1 MLTRLMRAMVG
12 GLIAA
17 GLLFAAGTAQAGS
30 VLKEGFAFPTDHTP
44 KIVVFRPE
52 VQVGTLRA
60 AGQDEPN
67 VEWTQTART
76 NIASEMKTQ
85 ATAQGLNL
93 EFLGD
98 QQGTDAELIDSHR
111 ALFLAVSSAV
121 MTHGIAGD
129 HLPTK
134 REERTEENPGKRWRL
149 DWTLGPG
156 MAKFAEAT
164 GAEYGLFFYTH
175 DAYGSA
181 GRKTAMIFAAMWGA
195 YVPTGIHVGYAGLV
209 DLKTGDIVW
218 FNTDIAMGGDPR
230 ETEGAAK
237 RVGQLLAGFPG
248 SKPAFPGASAAAPK

>member
-1 MLTRLMRAMVG
+1 MRTKMAQVVVG
-12 GLIAA
+12 GLLAVWF
-17 GLLFAAGTAQAGS
+17 LLAAGTAQAGS
-30 VLKEGFAFPTDHTP
+30 VLKEGFTFPTDHTA

-67 VEWTQTART
+67 VEWTQAARN
-76 NIASEMKTQ
+76 NIAAAMKTQ

-98 QQGTDAELIDSHR
+98 LQGADAELVDSHR

-121 MTHGIAGD
+121 MAHGIVGD

-134 REERTEENPGKRWRL
+134 REERTEANPSKRWRL

-156 MAKFAEAT
+156 MTKFAEAT

-195 YVPTGIHVGYAGLV
+195 YVPTGVHVGYAGVV

-230 ETEGAAK
+230 EADGAAK
-237 RVGQLLAGFPG
+237 RVSQLLAGFPG
-248 SKPAFPGASAAAPK
+248 SKPAVPGASATAPK